1 MGETEEG
8 DVGNGMFKR
17 LLGSNFA
24 DVTFVNALRI
34 ITPVDVLIAVFTSWF
49 LLPLPGVSRTSSW

>member
-49 LLPLPGVSRTSSW
+49 LLAFV